1 MLNVPVWYH
10 ADQSDRA
17 HVIARRL
24 PIETRKKLLGRLQ
37 EIIDD
42 GGQYYGKFYK
52 IEKLTRALRAFKE
65 RKEDNG
71 TSDRQV
77 LLHIDIK
84 DHTRLLEKYEGHDRA
99 LAIELIDETM
109 DRVKEQFSAE
119 YFTVVK
125 EEGDGMLLRCGGSSE
140 FDSIVETIF
149 TKAARLLH
157 LTLLYNLVENKCF
170 DEIWPKILCVAISS
184 EGYAKSRRAYEA
196 EINVIDKQHCRAGS
210 ISLHDECFGTLKR
223 NQRALFEPF
232 IVASG
237 RLRGQYHRYS
247 VSQNIRCFV
256 P

>member
-1 MLNVPVWYH
+1 MQPRTTGGSALLESRLPLNRLLLGVGIDDSDVQAMLNVPVSYH

-17 HVIARRL
+17 
-24 PIETRKKLLGRLQ
+24 
-37 EIIDD
+37 
-42 GGQYYGKFYK
+42 
-52 IEKLTRALRAFKE
+52 
-65 RKEDNG
+65 
-71 TSDRQV
+71 
-77 LLHIDIK
+77 
-84 DHTRLLEKYEGHDRA
+84 
-99 LAIELIDETM
+99 LAIEMIDETM
-109 DRVKEQFSAE
+109 DRTKEQFSSD

-140 FDSIVETIF
+140 FDSIVETVF
-149 TKAARLLH
+149 TNAARLLH

-196 EINVIDKQHCRAGS
+196 EINAVDKRHCRAGS

-247 VSQNIRCFV
+247 VSQNIQCFV
-256 P
+256 PSPRALRPITMS